1 MCILVKPPEPRWYWG
16 GSTVNPLN
24 PSGFGGVR
32 LYLILGDAPEEGDD
46 VEGGKYDKTQDED
59 ELEEDLVEGSLAF

>member
-1 MCILVKPPEPRWYWG
+1 MCILVKPPEPWW
-16 GSTVNPLN
+16 
-24 PSGFGGVR
+24 FWEVR
-32 LYLILGDAPEEGDD
+32 LYLILGDAPEVGDD